1 MSWLNIS
8 MAVGLL
14 TPEIILAAIAFV
26 VLLIDILRRKT
37 FVLREASV
45 EQRHEFLGKLSLA
58 GLALAGFF
66 YLLQLKMSHSQDIL
80 SLGQGAFV
88 VSPLNSFF
96 KLLVVVL
103 TFLTVLIGLQT
114 PYSTHVGEYYALII
128 FSTLGMLFLVSSE
141 DLLMIFISL
150 ELISLTLYALTAF
163 QKGAIRSIEG
173 GLKYFIFGGLSSA
186 FLIFGLSYIFG
197 ATGQTGITQIAT
209 ALHSANL
216 AHLPMN
222 MLHIGIIFS
231 IVGLGF
237 KIAAAPFHL
246 WAPDAYEGAPT
257 PIAALIATGSKV
269 ASFILLTKLMLVALM
284 PVAGSALWGE
294 SWRGWAFVLAL
305 VSVFSMVL
313 GNLAAIR
320 QKNVK
325 RLFAYSSIAHA
336 GYILVAAVAVSKDGS
351 LAKLSMSSIYFYI
364 FYILIYSLTNIGAFG
379 VINAIASKAGGD
391 DFEHFTGMA
400 RRAPFLSFLMLIFI
414 LSLAGIPPLAGFFGK
429 FYLFAAAVQADP
441 KNLGLL
447 WLVIIAIMMSAVS
460 LYYYLKLT
468 KQMYVIPAAKD
479 AEKLSVCPTL
489 QAALGVVCLAV
500 ILLGIF
506 PAKFVGLF
514 TRFSKSQRPIA
525 AVQVEA
531 PKTEIVH
538 HSR

>member
-1 MSWLNIS
+1 MSWQNIT

-14 TPEIILAAIAFV
+14 TPEIVLTATAFA

-37 FVLREASV
+37 LSLCEASV

-58 GLALAGFF
+58 GLTLAGLF
-66 YLLQLKMSHSQDIL
+66 YLFQFKMAGSQDIL

-96 KLLVVVL
+96 KLLIITL
-103 TFLTVLIGLQT
+103 AFITVLMAMET
-114 PYSTHVGEYYALII
+114 PYSSHVGEYYALII
-128 FSTLGMLFLVSSE
+128 FSVLGMLFLVSSE

-163 QKGAIRSIEG
+163 QKGAIRSVEG

-197 ATGQTGITQIAT
+197 ATGQTGISQIAS
-209 ALHSANL
+209 ALQSANWS
-216 AHLPMN
+216 HLPMN

-269 ASFILLTKLMLVALM
+269 ASFILLTKLMLVALI
-284 PVAGSALWGE
+284 PVAGGALITGP
-294 SWRGWAFVLAL
+294 WRGWAFILAL
-305 VSVFSMVL
+305 IAVLSMVL
-313 GNLAAIR
+313 GNLAAIQ

-336 GYILVAAVAVSKDGS
+336 GYILVAAVAIGADGT
-351 LAKLSMSSIYFYI
+351 LAQLSTSSIY

-379 VINAIASKAGGD
+379 VINAIASKTGGD
-391 DFEHFTGMA
+391 DFEHFTGVA
-400 RRAPFLSFLMLIFI
+400 RRAPFLSLLMLIFI

-479 AEKLSVCPTL
+479 AEKISVCPVI
-489 QAALGVVCLAV
+489 QGALAFICLAV
-500 ILLGIF
+500 VLLGIY
-506 PAKFVGLF
+506 PSKFIGLF
-514 TRFSKSQRPIA
+514 NRFSESNKHVATVQTENSETNIA
-525 AVQVEA
+525 QQ
-531 PKTEIVH
+531 
-538 HSR
+538 SR

>member
-37 FVLREASV
+37 VVLAEASV
-45 EQRHEFLGKLSLA
+45 EQRHEFLGKLTLA
-58 GLALAGFF
+58 GLALAGLF
-66 YLLQLKMSHSQDIL
+66 YLIQFKMAHGQDVI

-103 TFLTVLIGLQT
+103 TFITVLIGLQT
-114 PYSTHVGEYYALII
+114 PYSSHVGEYYSLII

-163 QKGAIRSIEG
+163 QKGALRSIEG

-197 ATGQTGITQIAT
+197 ATGQTGIKQIST
-209 ALHSANL
+209 ALQSANVSN
-216 AHLPMN
+216 LPMN

-231 IVGLGF
+231 VVGLGF

-269 ASFILLTKLMLVALM
+269 ASFILLTKLMLVALI
-284 PVAGSALWGE
+284 PVAGSALWAGP
-294 SWRGWAFVLAL
+294 WRGWAFILAL
-305 VSVFSMVL
+305 VAVMSMVL
-313 GNLAAIR
+313 GNLAAIQ

-336 GYILVAAVAVSKDGS
+336 GYILVAVVAIGANGVPAALS
-351 LAKLSMSSIYFYI
+351 LPSIY

-400 RRAPFLSFLMLIFI
+400 RRAPFLSLLMLIFV

-468 KQMYVIPAAKD
+468 KQMYVIPSKD
-479 AEKLSVCPTL
+479 PQKISVCPTV
-489 QAALGVVCLAV
+489 QVALGLVCLAV

-506 PAKFVGLF
+506 PSKFVGLF
-514 TRFSKSQRPIA
+514 NRFSESARPVT
-525 AVQVEA
+525 AVQVET
-531 PKTEIVH
+531 PKTEIVQ